1 LSRHPLERTRHWREG
16 SRRPSAITLL
26 MIKPHI
32 LPLEELALVSSIPT
46 DNENTSHPP
55 ATGSDD
61 CKQRAIQLLD
71 GIRERFEG

>member
-1 LSRHPLERTRHWREG
+1 
-16 SRRPSAITLL
+16 

-32 LPLEELALVSSIPT
+32 LPLEELALVSSTPT
-46 DNENTSHPP
+46 DNDNTSHPP

-71 GIRERFEG
+71 GIGDDSRGGTS